1 MKVKK
6 ILNLSALFLLGEGK
20 TIEVYCEPHLKMYTD
35 DVGNKNQHGRIY
47 FNAPQKGDKVLYVGF
62 ICRHL

>member
-1 MKVKK
+1 M
-6 ILNLSALFLLGEGK
+6 LFLLGEGK